1 MKSTMMDWISVD
13 QMILKCYQQLAVF
26 IFGFG
31 SVSRE
36 DESGLCVAIDGGD
49 DH

>member
-1 MKSTMMDWISVD
+1 MMNRISVD

-31 SVSRE
+31 SVGKD
-36 DESGLCVAIDGGD
+36 DESGLCFAIDGGV